1 MTTAARFV
9 CPALVLFL
17 FGACVYRAA
26 TQSITHDEA
35 RSYFEFYSGGPLGA
49 LAGYEAG
56 NHVLQSVLSASAV
69 RVFGLSELSLRLP
82 TLAGA
87 LLYLVAAWR
96 LSVWLFF
103 PGWRAAL
110 SVALLGLNPF
120 LLDYLSPAR
129 GYGLGLGLFLW
140 GLYEAAR
147 YLEDDRPSR
156 LYRAGICCGLAIAST
171 LIFLYPVLALA
182 GVVAGLGALEG
193 RQRFWTVADNL
204 IGPAIVVSF
213 LILAVPLTHLARG
226 AFYFGASTLRES
238 IYGVIEMSWLRD
250 EGFRATALGRW
261 LFRVI
266 ANGLVPGT
274 VLAAAILS
282 ARRVRHARP
291 LRREYATLILATAT
305 LLLTI
310 VLAVLTKYVLGL
322 LYPVGRTAVYWAPLW
337 ALVAV
342 LVFEGLHRSGWR
354 IAAAA
359 CLVFLLGSAVL
370 FAAGFTT
377 SYYGEWRYDSG
388 TKRIVRRIAED
399 RRPSVRLG
407 ASWAL
412 VPSLN
417 FYRQRYGLRWL
428 APVDRGGPD
437 GEFDYYIL
445 VPRDR
450 GVIDKRGLRVLSTDP
465 VSQQILAVKW

>member
-1 MTTAARFV
+1 
-9 CPALVLFL
+9 
-17 FGACVYRAA
+17 
-26 TQSITHDEA
+26 
-35 RSYFEFYSGGPLGA
+35 
-49 LAGYEAG
+49 
-56 NHVLQSVLSASAV
+56 
-69 RVFGLSELSLRLP
+69 
-82 TLAGA
+82 
-87 LLYLVAAWR
+87 
-96 LSVWLFF
+96 
-103 PGWRAAL
+103 
-110 SVALLGLNPF
+110 
-120 LLDYLSPAR
+120 
-129 GYGLGLGLFLW
+129 
-140 GLYEAAR
+140 
-147 YLEDDRPSR
+147 
-156 LYRAGICCGLAIAST
+156 
-171 LIFLYPVLALA
+171 
-182 GVVAGLGALEG
+182 
-193 RQRFWTVADNL
+193 VADNL

-213 LILAVPLTHLARG
+213 LILAVPLTRLARG

-238 IYGVIEMSWLRD
+238 IYGVIGMSWLRD

-282 ARRVRHARP
+282 ARRVRPARP

-322 LYPVGRTAVYWAPLW
+322 LYPVGRTAVYWAPLF

-412 VPSLN
+412 APSLN